1 MSKMFQ
7 KAVLSCGLL
16 SLVHAAYSAAQHR
29 TYLRITEQEFS
40 ALPLDIIIQAVVS
53 LAIVVYS
60 VLAIVGE
67 FKEIRAAIDLQEKSW
82 ETLACSSF
90 YIFNHRGKSLSP
102 DYKQPP
108 AINSESL
115 ND

>member
-1 MSKMFQ
+1 MQ
-7 KAVLSCGLL
+7 LTD
-16 SLVHAAYSAAQHR
+16 R

-40 ALPLDIIIQAVVS
+40 HLPLDIIIQAVVS
-53 LAIVVYS
+53 LAIVVHS